1 MYIWIYMLVCWMEM
15 SVWFLSMANLKLLI
29 KSNVFSAS
37 VCKLICCHMSQLNER
52 IMKWMKSMLLCVSI
66 NIGHMLT
73 ECSYFVWCCKFL
85 CEPDAK
91 QFRETKKKSIKN
103 RYCDSGDDIVGIRI
117 GTVSIKGD
125 QLMFGE
131 WSMQTLKIQFKKI
144 CFKVFSGIET

>member
-37 VCKLICCHMSQLNER
+37 VCKLICCHMSQFNER

-91 QFRETKKKSIKN
+91 QFRETKKK
-103 RYCDSGDDIVGIRI
+103 C
-117 GTVSIKGD
+117 
-125 QLMFGE
+125 L
-131 WSMQTLKIQFKKI
+131 LKIVIAIVVTTLLAFELELSQLRAISWCLESDRCRRWKFRSRK
-144 CFKVFSGIET
+144 FA